1 MIKKT
6 MLLLEK
12 EILDRLRGVAGD
24 LSEEEMQ
31 SISRAVEE
39 MVEQLDVD
47 SLASEYVKR
56 MAALKKAEAR
66 IQRYVERRG
75 QQALSPEDPLGRAL
89 IESGLSPEGWSRL
102 FVSVGGPAPAAT
114 GVKVPQGI
122 SALAALLQELDELM
136 KGTPETDR
144 VTGVMQRIGAEA
156 ETVAADAEAKISA
169 LESALAQQDQMLIG
183 VEEAERLKIKLSRRK
198 MLELLAEIAQELAQ
212 SLSAINCAV
221 GMLLARH
228 LGEIN
233 SDQAEVLQVAA
244 RCGERLDKLLERLV
258 EIVGLPSGLAP
269 EKEKAYTPLRPPPPG
284 P

>member
-1 MIKKT
+1 
-6 MLLLEK
+6 
-12 EILDRLRGVAGD
+12 
-24 LSEEEMQ
+24 
-31 SISRAVEE
+31 
-39 MVEQLDVD
+39 
-47 SLASEYVKR
+47 
-56 MAALKKAEAR
+56 
-66 IQRYVERRG
+66 
-75 QQALSPEDPLGRAL
+75 
-89 IESGLSPEGWSRL
+89 
-102 FVSVGGPAPAAT
+102 
-114 GVKVPQGI
+114 VKVPQGI

-156 ETVAADAEAKISA
+156 ETVAADAEAKISE